1 MSHAPYPPP
10 PPSPGPG
17 FGPPAA
23 RRPANG
29 VAVAALVVG
38 IIALVTSPI
47 PLVNFVGLLLALV
60 GVCLG
65 VVGLVRGRRTGRR
78 TALAGWG
85 LGLSVVAAGVAVVV
99 GFLTLRYL
107 GDWLDTVD
115 PPEPSAQVGEW
126 FTTDDGDLRIKVT
139 TLECHAYDPEYAT
152 GPSDVECTFAFVAQ
166 NRSER
171 AISLNDVTVKSVID
185 GAWDSADVSDPALGD
200 EYQSSVVLEAGEEK
214 SLAGDITPRTGHL
227 DGIVFDADDASSHS
241 AIVVD
246 AGEASSG
253 Q

>member
-1 MSHAPYPPP
+1 MSHTPYPPP

-17 FGPPAA
+17 FGPPAV
-23 RRPANG
+23 RPPGNG
-29 VAVAALVVG
+29 VAVAALVFG

-60 GVCLG
+60 GICLG
-65 VVGLVRGRRTGRR
+65 LVGLVRGRRTGRR

-115 PPEPSAQVGEW
+115 PPEPSAEVGER
-126 FTTDDGDLRIKVT
+126 FTTDDGDLEITVT
-139 TLECHAYDPEYAT
+139 SVACSPLAP
-152 GPSDVECTFAFVAQ
+152 DVSTAGGEECTFAFDAR
-166 NRSER
+166 NRSDR
-171 AISLNDVTVKSVID
+171 TIYLDRIRVKAVID
-185 GAWDSADVSDPALGD
+185 GQWVDPSLDGGLTLAAD
-200 EYQSSVVLEAGEEK
+200 EAG
-214 SLAGDITPRTGHL
+214 TGSGSVWL
-227 DGIVFDADDASSHS
+227 DGERLQGLAFDADDASSHS
-241 AIVVD
+241 AVVVD
-246 AGEASSG
+246 VSKALSG